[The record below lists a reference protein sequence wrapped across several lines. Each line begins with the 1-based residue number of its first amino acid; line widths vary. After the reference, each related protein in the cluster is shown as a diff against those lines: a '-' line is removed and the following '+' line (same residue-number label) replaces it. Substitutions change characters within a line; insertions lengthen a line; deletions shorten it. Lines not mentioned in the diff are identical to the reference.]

1 MSPTPTELKLR
12 LKSRLLSL
20 TFDDGAQFELSF
32 EYLRVH
38 SPSAEVRGHGAGQ
51 EVLQAGKRD
60 VLVTAINP
68 VGHYAVQLVFDD
80 GHDSGLFSWT
90 YLHEL
95 GRDRAAKWQAYL
107 DRLESAGY
115 SREPPSPA

>member
-20 TFDDGAQFELSF
+20 TFDDGTQFELTF

-51 EVLQAGKRD
+51 EVLQTGKRD

-90 YLHEL
+90 YLYEL
-95 GRDRAAKWQAYL
+95 GRDHAAKWQAYL